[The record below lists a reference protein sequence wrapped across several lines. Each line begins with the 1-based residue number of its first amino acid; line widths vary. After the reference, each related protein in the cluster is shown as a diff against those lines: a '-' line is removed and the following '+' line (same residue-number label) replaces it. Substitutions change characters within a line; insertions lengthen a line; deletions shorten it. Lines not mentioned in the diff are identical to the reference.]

1 MIRDIQLKALLCL
14 VILISYTLSIQAQN
28 ATSLYYLENLP
39 QNNFINAAMM
49 PRANVFI
56 GLPLVNSIYSST
68 NSDLSAGNLLQ
79 NVDNKWVHPLNKKF
93 DYNKLYPNLNNAT
106 SLSNNESISTLYF
119 GFRTSKG
126 YFTFSTS
133 EKVGFKLSFPSDLFK
148 MTDKGFPDGSSFDL
162 SPFGFKAIYY
172 REISFGYSH
181 EINKNLILG
190 AHIKPLFGLSAVEMS
205 FDKFQLNTSREVWNL
220 DMNGSIHTSAP
231 LEVTEGK
238 NGIPDSVK
246 LRDMETQDLIDTY
259 GLNFSNPGLAVDLGA
274 VYKLNEAWSFSAAL
288 NNVGFITWKKDLN
301 SVSVNGQYDFTGPS
315 ISALDR
321 DSLGDRYNDIID
333 SVKNV
338 IGGKTGNER
347 FTTTLSPVMY
357 LGGLYRVN
365 HVLSLGLLSRSVFEK
380 KDFRQDFSASANIN
394 LYHFLTFNAN
404 YNVDINGN
412 NDFGLG
418 FALRTGPLQFYLL
431 ADHLPTEYNMVDNNG
446 SKNPVPFKM
455 ETATVML
462 GINLIFGANGY
473 KDKPMMDSYSEY

>member
-1 MIRDIQLKALLCL
+1 
-14 VILISYTLSIQAQN
+14 
-28 ATSLYYLENLP
+28 
-39 QNNFINAAMM
+39 
-49 PRANVFI
+49 
-56 GLPLVNSIYSST
+56 
-68 NSDLSAGNLLQ
+68 
-79 NVDNKWVHPLNKKF
+79 
-93 DYNKLYPNLNNAT
+93 
-106 SLSNNESISTLYF
+106 
-119 GFRTSKG
+119 
-126 YFTFSTS
+126 
-133 EKVGFKLSFPSDLFK
+133 

-365 HVLSLGLLSRSVFEK
+365 LV
-380 KDFRQDFSASANIN
+380 
-394 LYHFLTFNAN
+394 
-404 YNVDINGN
+404 
-412 NDFGLG
+412 
-418 FALRTGPLQFYLL
+418 
-431 ADHLPTEYNMVDNNG
+431 
-446 SKNPVPFKM
+446 
-455 ETATVML
+455 
-462 GINLIFGANGY
+462 
-473 KDKPMMDSYSEY
+473 